1 MSQPKISKVHEQMV
15 KEVIKQ
21 MRIKPIDELSQEI
34 MLMTAP

>member
-1 MSQPKISKVHEQMV
+1 MTQPKTPKVHEQMA

-21 MRIKPIDELSQEI
+21 MRIKSIVELSQEI

>member
-1 MSQPKISKVHEQMV
+1 MTQPKTPKVHEQMV

-21 MRIKPIDELSQEI
+21 MRIKSIDELSQEI

>member
-1 MSQPKISKVHEQMV
+1 MSQPKISKVHKQIA